1 MINWLLQTTQAHPD
15 LARGVPPAGLL
26 GAEEAAHFA
35 TLTVAKRRRDW
46 LLGRWTAKQLLQQML
61 WQQWGVQV
69 ALDQVQVLNGRT
81 HAPHVQIAAAIP
93 ADIRP
98 LLSISHAN
106 SHAFCAALLE
116 PHLPIG
122 ADMEEIAPRS
132 PQFVQDY
139 FTLAEQALVRRA
151 APHMVDT
158 LVTAVW
164 SGKEAVLKALQLG
177 LTIDTRAVT
186 CLINPVPMP
195 PQTWTL
201 FAVELDARRIG
212 ETRPLLG
219 WWRVQDGFVLT
230 LVA

>member
-35 TLTVAKRRRDW
+35 TLTVPKRRRDW
-46 LLGRWTAKQLLQQML
+46 LLGRWTAKQLLRQML

-69 ALDQVQVLNGRT
+69 ALEQVQVLNGRT
-81 HAPHVQIAAAIP
+81 HAPHVQIDASISE
-93 ADIRP
+93 DITP

-116 PHLPIG
+116 THPPIG

-132 PQFVQDY
+132 TGFVQDY
-139 FTLAEQALVRRA
+139 FTPAEQALVRQA
-151 APHMVDT
+151 APPMVDT

-177 LTIDTRAVT
+177 LTVDTRAVT
-186 CLINPVPMP
+186 CLIEP
-195 PQTWTL
+195 PTALPHVWTP
-201 FAVELDARRIG
+201 FAITLD
-212 ETRPLLG
+212 ETRLPDARPLLG

-230 LVA
+230 LVI